1 MLSAK
6 LLKTRITL
14 LTLGVVLLG
23 FWALALHT
31 TVFLRGH
38 GASDRRA
45 AGHGDGTDCLPH

>member
-31 TVFLRGH
+31 TVFLREDMERLTGEQ
-38 GASDRRA
+38 
-45 AGHGDGTDCLPH
+45 